1 MEERGRVSNGRYD
14 RVRIGSGAGT
24 EWSNRWTVLDRT
36 GNDVEISD
44 DETRM
49 EGRVDRLDSGEG
61 VNGAGRGDG
70 GAIGRTRVETAIDG
84 TAHGQMRDGRSNE
97 DVGGGTDAERMDE
110 GVTVRKRNLQD
121 RSPGQ
126 HEDVRINRP
135 RLDEFDVGKMC
146 EEIDRKMR
154 RGMAELIESAPEEF
168 KDRLKTGLELLLD
181 GMKNV
186 MNGTSDCVAE
196 ERRSREAES
205 MRVEEKMDRMTEK
218 IEDMKRFNDNVAD
231 DRIQEKIRRSEK
243 EMESKVRHAGSCL
256 KLLDIDFGKKTD
268 DRLWMVRSVI
278 AWMRDDVRDQEVGS
292 FDRIMR
298 RTRVQILG
306 RETMQGRGGGG
317 NTVFT
322 VPVLLECVNKVDAAD
337 LDAILRNA
345 GYFST
350 FHWPSEIME
359 FIREARKEVRKLGFE
374 ENSHFVRIRPE
385 ERGGEIQIR
394 ADDKEKNGGRWTVK
408 AFWQCPPMERH
419 MWDLLNDIFVPR
431 IVGRSR

>member
-1 MEERGRVSNGRYD
+1 MGGRGRGRGGRGRAEERGRVSNGRYD
-14 RVRIGSGAGT
+14 RVRIGSGAGL

-44 DETRM
+44 DEARK
-49 EGRVDRLDSGEG
+49 DRRGDRESTEEEKG
-61 VNGAGRGDG
+61 GDG
-70 GAIGRTRVETAIDG
+70 GGEGGAVGTSKKEQGTDGRERT
-84 TAHGQMRDGRSNE
+84 HGMTRDGRNLGDE
-97 DVGGGTDAERMDE
+97 RRETETDRMDE

-126 HEDVRINRP
+126 HEDVRTNRP

-154 RGMAELIESAPEEF
+154 RGMAEIIEGTPEDF
-168 KDRLKTGLELLLD
+168 KDKLKTGLEVLLE

-196 ERRSREAES
+196 ERRSREAEG
-205 MRVEEKMDRMTEK
+205 MRVEEKIERMEER
-218 IEDMKRFNDNVAD
+218 ISDMKRFNDNVAD
-231 DRIQEKIRRSEK
+231 DRIQDKIRRSEK
-243 EMESKVRHAGSCL
+243 DMEKKVRHAGSCL

-278 AWMRDDVRDQEVGS
+278 TWMRDDVGEQEAGS

-317 NTVFT
+317 KNIFT
-322 VPVLLECVNKVDAAD
+322 VPVLLECVNKIDAAD
-337 LDAILRNA
+337 LDSILRNA

-350 FHWPSEIME
+350 FHWPSEIMD
-359 FIREARKEVRKLGFE
+359 FVREARKEVRKMGFE
-374 ENSHFVRIRPE
+374 EKSHFVRIRPE

-394 ADDKEKNGGRWTVK
+394 ADVKEKAEESG
-408 AFWQCPPMERH
+408 Q
-419 MWDLLNDIFVPR
+419 
-431 IVGRSR
+431 